1 MKPGDRVVLEL
12 TDEQA
17 VVLERAVELLFRLHI
32 GQFNEIKFA
41 LLQHVHDT
49 GENVDLHSIGV
60 LLDTMSHLFFP
71 ALRPHESFNVNCC
84 EDCNIAYNIYQAVRY
99 VNAWHHRPE
108 GGMGVNFDQ
117 PHNTGVPIP
126 KCYLVKEGEELEIN
140 GRNQDAPA
148 HPDYQRNT

>member
-49 GENVDLHSIGV
+49 GENVDLQSIGA

-71 ALRPHESFNVNCC
+71 ELRPHESFNVNCC
-84 EDCNIAYNIYQAVRY
+84 EECNIAYSIYQAVRY
-99 VNAWHHRPE
+99 VNAWHHNPE
-108 GGMGVNFDQ
+108 GGIGVNYDH
-117 PHNTGVPIP
+117 PRYTGVPIP
-126 KCYLVKEGEELEIN
+126 KCYLRKEGEDREVD
-140 GRNQDAPA
+140 G
-148 HPDYQRNT
+148 